1 MAADARRYRFGPLE
15 RRGLVGALRA
25 GQVGVLGVGL
35 VVVIVLL
42 QVSRSPAMVFAVL
55 LVVLAII
62 GVCFAPVAGRT
73 IEEWTPVVLA
83 WTLRG
88 GRRGQRWRST
98 LPIGGRTGR
107 TRHIGRPGR
116 NGHGPDA
123 DHGQDDDEE
132 EVEPVSLPP
141 QVAGVML
148 LAAPLRGED
157 VGVLKDAKA
166 KTYTGVLSVRV
177 RSFGLLDQTEQE
189 RRLAGWGSVLAG
201 LARENSPVRRLQ
213 WIERTV
219 PSDGDQV
226 ARYLQEERDPTV
238 PLATSSVA
246 SYIELVESAG
256 AVTQDHELFVCV
268 QIDAKKAWRQVKR
281 LGKGDQGAVALLLRE
296 LETLA
301 ERLVAADVQVQ
312 GALRPRML
320 ARVIRDAYDPY
331 GRTFR
336 NRLAAVSPEQA
347 GTLPAHA
354 WPLAADATWS
364 EYRTDSALHATYW
377 VAQWPRIDVGA
388 TFLAPLLMQTNVL
401 RSVSTVMEPVPPS
414 VAIRKVE
421 AARTTD
427 IADEQTRSRQGFV
440 TTARKRQQQ
449 DATMRREEELAD
461 GHAEFRFAGYVT
473 VSAPDEET
481 LERSC
486 AEVEHAAQQARLEL
500 TRLYGQQ
507 GEGFTFTLPLARGLK

>member
-1 MAADARRYRFGPLE
+1 VAADARRYRFGPLE
-15 RRGLVGALRA
+15 QRGLVGALRT

-35 VVVIVLL
+35 VTVIVLL
-42 QVSRSPAMVFAVL
+42 QVSRSSAMVFAVL
-55 LVVLAII
+55 LLVLAIV

-73 IEEWTPVVLA
+73 TEEWTPVVLA
-83 WTLRG
+83 WALRG
-88 GRRGQRWRST
+88 GRRGQRWRSA
-98 LPIGGRTGR
+98 LPAAGRHSR
-107 TRHIGRPGR
+107 TRVLPRVNR
-116 NGHGPDA
+116 NGNSPDA
-123 DHGQDDDEE
+123 EE
-132 EVEPVSLPP
+132 TEAEEPVSLPP

-157 VGVLKDAKA
+157 VGILKDAKA
-166 KTYTGVLSVRV
+166 KTYTGVLAVRV
-177 RSFGLLDQTEQE
+177 RSFGLLDHAEQE

-201 LARENSPVRRLQ
+201 IARENSPVRRLQ

-281 LGKGDQGAVALLLRE
+281 LGKGNQGAVTLLLRE

-301 ERLVAADVQVQ
+301 ERLVAADIQVQ

-336 NRLAAVSPEQA
+336 NRLAAVSPDRA
-347 GTLPAHA
+347 GVSPAQA
-354 WPLAADATWS
+354 WPLAADATWR

-388 TFLAPLLMQTNVL
+388 AFLAPLLMQTNVL
-401 RSVSTVMEPVPPS
+401 RSVSTIMEPVAPS
-414 VAIRKVE
+414 VAIRKIE

-427 IADEQTRSRQGFV
+427 IADEQTRARQGFV

-449 DATMRREEELAD
+449 DATMRREDELAD

-473 VSAPDEET
+473 VSAPDEEA

-507 GEGFTFTLPLARGLK
+507 AEGFTFTLPLARGLK

>member
-1 MAADARRYRFGPLE
+1 MSADARRYRFGPLE
-15 RRGLVGALRA
+15 RRGLVGSLRV
-25 GQVGVLGVGL
+25 GQVAVLGVAL
-35 VVVIVLL
+35 LVVIVLL

-55 LVVLAII
+55 LVVLAVVGI
-62 GVCFAPVAGRT
+62 CFAPVAGRT
-73 IEEWTPVVLA
+73 PEEWTPVLIA
-83 WTLRG
+83 WAVRG
-88 GRRGQRWRST
+88 GRRGQRWRSA
-98 LPIGGRTGR
+98 LPSGGRRSR
-107 TRHIGRPGR
+107 TRLLPGVSS
-116 NGHGPDA
+116 NGHGPEPTE
-123 DHGQDDDEE
+123 DEPDE
-132 EVEPVSLPP
+132 EPVSLPP

-157 VGVLKDAKA
+157 VGILKDRKA

-201 LARENSPVRRLQ
+201 LAREDSPVRRLQ

-238 PLATSSVA
+238 PLATTSVA

-256 AVTQDHELFVCV
+256 AVTQDHELFVAV

-281 LGKGDQGAVALLLRE
+281 LGTGDQGAVTLLLRE

-336 NRLAAVSPEQA
+336 NRLAAVSPDQA
-347 GTLPAHA
+347 GVPPAQA
-354 WPLAADATWS
+354 WPLAADASWS
-364 EYRTDSALHATYW
+364 EYHTDSAVHATYW

-401 RSVSTVMEPVPPS
+401 RSVTTVMEPVAPS

-473 VSAPDEET
+473 VSAPDEEA

-507 GEGFTFTLPLARGLK
+507 AEGFTFTLPLARGLR

>member
-1 MAADARRYRFGPLE
+1 MSAEARRYRFGPLE
-15 RRGLVGALRA
+15 RRGLVGQLRTSQVAL
-25 GQVGVLGVGL
+25 LGTGL
-35 VVVIVLL
+35 AAVIVLL
-42 QVSRSPAMVFAVL
+42 QLSRSPAMVFAVL
-55 LVVLAII
+55 ALIAAVVGI
-62 GVCFAPVAGRT
+62 CFAPIAGRT
-73 IEEWTPVVLA
+73 AEEWAPVVIA
-83 WTLRG
+83 WAVHG
-88 GRRGQRWRST
+88 GQRGQRWRSA
-98 LPIGGRTGR
+98 LPSSGSRVR
-107 TRHIGRPGR
+107 APRSSRR
-116 NGHGPDA
+116 NGGPPDA
-123 DHGQDDDEE
+123 IEAE
-132 EVEPVSLPP
+132 EPVSLPP

-157 VGVLKDAKA
+157 VGILKDARA

-177 RSFGLLDQTEQE
+177 RSFGLLDQAEQE

-238 PLATSSVA
+238 PLATTSVA

-256 AVTQDHELFVCV
+256 AVTQDHELFVALQV
-268 QIDAKKAWRQVKR
+268 DAKKAWRQVKR

-301 ERLVAADVQVQ
+301 ERLVAADVQVE

-336 NRLAAVSPEQA
+336 NRLAAVSPDQA
-347 GTLPAHA
+347 GTSPGQA
-354 WPLAADATWS
+354 WPLAADASWS
-364 EYRTDSALHATYW
+364 EYRTDSAVHATYW

-401 RSVSTVMEPVPPS
+401 RSVSTVMEPVAPS
-414 VAIRKVE
+414 IAIRKVE

-427 IADEQTRSRQGFV
+427 IADEHTRARQGFV

-449 DATMRREEELAD
+449 DATMRREDELAD

-473 VSAPDEET
+473 VSAPDPEA

-500 TRLYGQQ
+500 TRLYGRQA
-507 GEGFTFTLPLARGLK
+507 EGFAFTLPLGRGLK

>member
-1 MAADARRYRFGPLE
+1 MATDAHRYRFGPLE

-25 GQVGVLGVGL
+25 GQVGVLGAGL
-35 VVVIVLL
+35 VAVIVLL
-42 QVSRSPAMVFAVL
+42 QISRSSAMVFAA
-55 LVVLAII
+55 LVVALAVVGI
-62 GVCFAPVAGRT
+62 CFAPIAGRT
-73 IEEWTPVVLA
+73 AEEWTPVVAA
-83 WTLRG
+83 WALGG
-88 GRRGQRWRST
+88 GRRGQRWRSG
-98 LPIGGRTGR
+98 LPTAGRRRSST
-107 TRHIGRPGR
+107 PSVSR
-116 NGHGPDA
+116 NGQGPDGPLDA
-123 DHGQDDDEE
+123 DE
-132 EVEPVSLPP
+132 EPVSLPP
-141 QVAGVML
+141 QVAGVLL

-177 RSFGLLDQTEQE
+177 RSFGLLDQAEQE

-226 ARYLQEERDPTV
+226 ARYLQEERDPAV

-256 AVTQDHELFVCV
+256 AVTQDHELFVAV
-268 QIDAKKAWRQVKR
+268 QIDAKRAWRQVKR
-281 LGKGDQGAVALLLRE
+281 LGKGDQGAITLLLRE

-320 ARVIRDAYDPY
+320 ARVIRDAYDPR
-331 GRTFR
+331 GRTYR

-347 GTLPAHA
+347 GTSPAQA
-354 WPLAADATWS
+354 WPLSAEASWN
-364 EYRTDSALHATYW
+364 EYRTDSAVHATYW

-401 RSVSTVMEPVPPS
+401 RSVSTVMEPVAPS

-427 IADEQTRSRQGFV
+427 IADEQTRARGGFV

-473 VSAPDEET
+473 VSASDDDA

-500 TRLYGQQ
+500 VRLYGQQ
-507 GEGFTFTLPLARGLK
+507 AEGFTFTLPLGRGLR

>member
-1 MAADARRYRFGPLE
+1 MAVTADARRYRFGPLE
-15 RRGLVGALRA
+15 RRGLVGALRT
-25 GQVGVLGVGL
+25 GQVAVLGAGL
-35 VVVIVLL
+35 VSVIVLL

-55 LVVLAII
+55 LVILAVV
-62 GVCFAPVAGRT
+62 GVCFAPIAGRT
-73 IEEWTPVVLA
+73 VEEWTPVMIA
-83 WTLRG
+83 WAVRG
-88 GRRGQRWRST
+88 GRRGQRWRSS
-98 LPIGGRTGR
+98 LPGAGRRSHTGILPR
-107 TRHIGRPGR
+107 LGR
-116 NGHGPDA
+116 NVDGPD
-123 DHGQDDDEE
+123 E
-132 EVEPVSLPP
+132 EPVSLPP
-141 QVAGVML
+141 QVAGIML

-157 VGVLKDAKA
+157 VGVLKDRKA

-226 ARYLQEERDPTV
+226 ARYLQEERDPAV

-256 AVTQDHELFVCV
+256 AVTQDHELFVAV

-281 LGKGDQGAVALLLRE
+281 LGKGDQGAVTLLLRE

-347 GTLPAHA
+347 GTSPSQA

-401 RSVSTVMEPVPPS
+401 RSVSTVMEPVAPS

-507 GEGFTFTLPLARGLK
+507 AEGFTFTLPLARGLK